1 MLLMSVV
8 INLLSII
15 CLVITLSGC
24 SVDKK
29 GNVSIRFF
37 EDGLDVPLYNNDS
50 EQNEFQRDKAIWQ
63 RSKDSKKQIE
73 KNNIDQIDVDNKDKG
88 VIEKEVLNDHVD
100 DQKIAGVDIL
110 EVEKLDDYLLQD
122 SVVFSLQDGIEHIG
136 ERSVVSETCK
146 DNDVVSRIMLEEDL
160 LESSKQRL
168 KDNLNEKQKEA
179 LEFLE
184 KALTNKID
192 KLNRILVLDEDE
204 VKNMLDI
211 INKNLDSIRKF
222 ESVNEIILDLG
233 NLDGGELALKMSD
246 EVRVEYTEV
255 KNDLSEEIE
264 PSLDD
269 YLSVIDA
276 HFNDDDIRSSVDS
289 INAIEILSPSFDFKF
304 AEAALI
310 RED

>member
-1 MLLMSVV
+1 MSVV

-15 CLVITLSGC
+15 CLVIALSGC

-50 EQNEFQRDKAIWQ
+50 EQNEFQGDKAIWQ

-73 KNNIDQIDVDNKDKG
+73 KNNIDQIDVDNRDKG
-88 VIEKEVLNDHVD
+88 VIKKEVLNDHVD
-100 DQKIAGVDIL
+100 DQKFAGVDIL
-110 EVEKLDDYLLQD
+110 EVEELDDYLLQD
-122 SVVFSLQDGIEHIG
+122 SLLFSLQDSIEYIG
-136 ERSVVSETCK
+136 ERAVVSETRK

-160 LESSKQRL
+160 LERSKQRL

-204 VKNMLDI
+204 VKNMLNI

-264 PSLDD
+264 PSLDN

-276 HFNDDDIRSSVDS
+276 HFNGDDIRSSMDS

-304 AEAALI
+304 AEASLM

>member
-1 MLLMSVV
+1 MSVV